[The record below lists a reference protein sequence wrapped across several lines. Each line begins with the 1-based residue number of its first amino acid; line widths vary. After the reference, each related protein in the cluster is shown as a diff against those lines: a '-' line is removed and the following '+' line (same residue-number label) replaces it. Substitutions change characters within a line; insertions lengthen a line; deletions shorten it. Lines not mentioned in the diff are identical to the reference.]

1 MLYEIKFDG
10 SFPLADQLNDTLK
23 NELDRYKPGYA
34 LEKNFKDYF
43 LKEEKQYRMVHFF
56 PGIPRSDL
64 ALELVGKALR
74 MKINVDKNPHYPN
87 KRDYSRDFALPSDA
101 DVENIKAS
109 LEDGVLTVIIPR
121 AHTKLAVRNIQI
133 S

>member
-10 SFPLADQLNDTLK
+10 SFPFAEQLNNTLK
-23 NELDRYKPGYA
+23 DELDSHKPGYI
-34 LEKNFKDYF
+34 LEKNFKNYF
-43 LKEEKQYRMVHFF
+43 AKEEKQYRMVHFF
-56 PGIPRSDL
+56 PGIPRSDI
-64 ALELVGKALR
+64 ALELIGKTLR

-109 LEDGVLTVIIPR
+109 LEDGVLTVTIPR

>member
-10 SFPLADQLNDTLK
+10 SFPFAEQLNNTLK
-23 NELDRYKPGYA
+23 DELDSHKPGYI
-34 LEKNFKDYF
+34 LEKNFKNYF
-43 LKEEKQYRMVHFF
+43 AKEEKQYRMVHFF
-56 PGIPRSDL
+56 PGIPRSDV
-64 ALELVGKALR
+64 ALELVGRTLR

-109 LEDGVLTVIIPR
+109 LEDGVLTVTIPR